1 MGALIGMVKAKRSPG
16 GPPFFDV
23 VEQRVSVRKYR
34 PDPVPDEH
42 LELILDAARLAPNA
56 GNQQPCRY
64 LVVRDREKLEALKED
79 SIRHRLR
86 WLEEEG
92 YEVPE
97 EGELREHYDD
107 VFSAPVYV
115 LVLVDTTVKY
125 KGYTDMDGGIA
136 AAHIMLAARA
146 LGYGTVFYSGSV
158 TEELCRKHFGIPE
171 KYRRVCMIPIGLP
184 VEWPGRRK
192 RLPLKKLVFHEKIN

>member
-1 MGALIGMVKAKRSPG
+1 MSGKSKAESSG

-23 VEQRVSVRKYR
+23 VKQRVSVRKYR
-34 PDPVPDEH
+34 PDPVPQDH
-42 LELILDAARLAPNA
+42 LDMILDAARLAPNS
-56 GNQQPCRY
+56 GNQQACRY

-79 SIRHRLR
+79 SVRNRMR

-97 EGELREHYDD
+97 EAELRQRYED

-115 LVLVDTTVKY
+115 LVLVDTTVRY
-125 KGYTDMDGGIA
+125 EGYTDMDGSLA
-136 AAHIMLAARA
+136 AGYIMLAARA

-171 KYRRVCMIPIGLP
+171 KYKRVCMIPIGVP
-184 VEWPGRRK
+184 VEWPERRK
-192 RLPLKKLVFHEKIN
+192 RLPLKKLVFYETIK

>member
-1 MGALIGMVKAKRSPG
+1 MSGKSKAESSG

-23 VEQRVSVRKYR
+23 VKQRVSVRKYR
-34 PDPVPDEH
+34 PDPVPQEH
-42 LELILDAARLAPNA
+42 LDMILDAARLAPNS
-56 GNQQPCRY
+56 GNQQACRY

-79 SIRHRLR
+79 SVRNRMR

-97 EGELREHYDD
+97 EAELRQRYED

-115 LVLVDTTVKY
+115 LVLVDTTVRY
-125 KGYTDMDGGIA
+125 EGYTDMDGSLA
-136 AAHIMLAARA
+136 AGYIMLAARA

-171 KYRRVCMIPIGLP
+171 KYKRVCMIPIGVP
-184 VEWPGRRK
+184 VEWPERRK
-192 RLPLKKLVFHEKIN
+192 RLPLKKLVFYETIK

>member
-1 MGALIGMVKAKRSPG
+1 MVKAKKSPG

-23 VEQRVSVRKYR
+23 VEQRVSVRKYK

-42 LELILDAARLAPNA
+42 LELILNAARLAPNA

-64 LVVRDREKLEALKED
+64 LVVRDRAKLEALKED
-79 SIRHRLR
+79 SIRHRLK

-97 EGELREHYDD
+97 ESELREHYDD

-115 LVLVDTTVKY
+115 LVLVDKTVKY
-125 KGYTDMDGGIA
+125 KGYTVMDGSLA

-158 TEELCRKHFGIPE
+158 TEELCRKHFNIPE
-171 KYRRVCMIPIGLP
+171 KYSRTCMIPIGVP
-184 VEWPGRRK
+184 AEWPGRRK
-192 RLPLKKLVFHEKIN
+192 RLPLKKLVFYEKIT

>member
-1 MGALIGMVKAKRSPG
+1 MSGKPKAKSSG

-23 VEQRVSVRKYR
+23 VKQRVSVRKYR
-34 PDPVPDEH
+34 PDPVTQEH
-42 LELILDAARLAPNA
+42 LDMILDAARLAPNS
-56 GNQQPCRY
+56 GNQQACRY

-79 SIRHRLR
+79 SVRNRMR

-97 EGELREHYDD
+97 EAELRQRYED

-115 LVLVDTTVKY
+115 MVLVDTTVRY
-125 KGYTDMDGGIA
+125 EGYTDMDGSLA
-136 AAHIMLAARA
+136 AGYIMLAARA

-171 KYRRVCMIPIGLP
+171 KYKRVCMIPIGVP
-184 VEWPGRRK
+184 VEWPERRK
-192 RLPLKKLVFHEKIN
+192 RLPLKKLVFYETIK

>member
-1 MGALIGMVKAKRSPG
+1 MSSKTKVKSSG

-34 PDPVPDEH
+34 LDPVPQEH
-42 LELILDAARLAPNA
+42 LEMILDAARLAPNS
-56 GNQQPCRY
+56 GNQQACRY

-79 SIRHRLR
+79 SVRQRML

-92 YEVPE
+92 YDVPE
-97 EGELREHYDD
+97 EAELRKRYDD

-115 LVLVDTTVKY
+115 LVLVDKTVRY
-125 KGYTDMDGGIA
+125 EGYTDMDGSLA
-136 AAHIMLAARA
+136 AGHIMLAARA

-158 TEELCRKHFGIPE
+158 TEELCRKHFEIPE
-171 KYRRVCMIPIGLP
+171 KYKRVYMIPIGVP
-184 VEWPGRRK
+184 VEWPKRRK
-192 RLPLKKLVFHEKIN
+192 RLPLKKLVFYEKIT

>member
-1 MGALIGMVKAKRSPG
+1 MSGKSKAESSG

-23 VEQRVSVRKYR
+23 VKQRVSVRKYR
-34 PDPVPDEH
+34 PDPVPQDH
-42 LELILDAARLAPNA
+42 LDMILDAARLAPNS
-56 GNQQPCRY
+56 GNQQACRY

-79 SIRHRLR
+79 SVRNRMR

-97 EGELREHYDD
+97 EAELRQRYED
-107 VFSAPVYV
+107 VFSAPVFV
-115 LVLVDTTVKY
+115 LVLVDTTVMY
-125 KGYTDMDGGIA
+125 EGYTDMDGSLA
-136 AAHIMLAARA
+136 AGYIMLAARA

-171 KYRRVCMIPIGLP
+171 KYKRVCMIPIGVP
-184 VEWPGRRK
+184 VEWPERRK
-192 RLPLKKLVFHEKIN
+192 RLPLKKLVFYETIK